1 MNTLEYMSYLDC
13 GSKQSRDILGLLR
26 TLIVNKKILQ
36 KREKRTKL
44 SCQKNNEKCEEK
56 KTVTITF
63 SVYRQMM
70 KHNLSGNTY

>member
-1 MNTLEYMSYLDC
+1 MSYLDC

-56 KTVTITF
+56 KTDNHLFCISSDDET
-63 SVYRQMM
+63 
-70 KHNLSGNTY
+70 